1 MVCITKNYSVY
12 LLIVFLIF
20 NVGII
25 LVIDDANAQRMNE
38 VSSMNV
44 STENGPEFIIEP
56 KYLLDL
62 DESSKVYSNNVTNT
76 EDIIFASGEIIN
88 IEYKS
93 PCGFP
98 DSIEGIFLDGVTDIG
113 IKGFSEKTGTLELVK
128 FSGEQHQF
136 YVNSSPEKEGIDTIN
151 IPNNLEK
158 KAYELVFMMDCDEEI
173 IYYSTF
179 AEIT

>member
-1 MVCITKNYSVY
+1 M
-12 LLIVFLIF
+12 IF

-25 LVIDDANAQRMNE
+25 LVIDDADAQRMNE
-38 VSSMNV
+38 VSSVNI
-44 STENGPEFIIEP
+44 SIESGGEFIIDP
-56 KYLLDL
+56 KFILDL
-62 DESSKVYSNNVTNT
+62 DESAKVYSNNVTST
-76 EDIIFASGEIIN
+76 EDITFASGEIIN

-113 IKGFSEKTGTLELVK
+113 VKGFSEKSGTLELVK

-136 YVNSSPEKEGIDTIN
+136 YVNPSPEKEGIDTIN

-158 KAYELVFMMDCDEEI
+158 KNYELVFVMDCDEEI